1 MKNTVMIYILL
12 VKIFKLKGVQHPI
25 NCINQK
31 TKQMKPSQLKM
42 LEDLYNFLGANET
55 LLKAEFKK
63 SKELMPDVKKINFLQ
78 FCVITYSNLNET
90 NKSK

>member
-1 MKNTVMIYILL
+1 
-12 VKIFKLKGVQHPI
+12 
-25 NCINQK
+25 
-31 TKQMKPSQLKM
+31 M

>member
-1 MKNTVMIYILL
+1 
-12 VKIFKLKGVQHPI
+12 
-25 NCINQK
+25 
-31 TKQMKPSQLKM
+31 MKPSQLKM

>member
-1 MKNTVMIYILL
+1 
-12 VKIFKLKGVQHPI
+12 
-25 NCINQK
+25 
-31 TKQMKPSQLKM
+31 MKPSQLKM

-78 FCVITYSNLNET
+78 FCVINYSNLNET